1 VWDLLSIETLSM
13 MLLHA
18 SITMHLLNKSNHRLV
33 TLRVEVDVVTGSN
46 SWEPTSTVTKRII
59 TNGVFNIVPEITN
72 KSLAIVQFDSKC
84 LIVDSTPCTIDCLTI
99 ALIYRTQLL
108 DGYKAKAQK
117 CSAKNQ
123 CDGETIDGTWS
134 TIYDQAFRVE
144 LNNG

>member
-46 SWEPTSTVTKRII
+46 SREPTSTVTKRII

-99 ALIYRTQLL
+99 ALIFSRALL
-108 DGYKAKAQK
+108 CLSLVAIKKLR
-117 CSAKNQ
+117 SVNQ